1 MPRIDTDAAREYEDE
16 GFGAN
21 GVFETDDAKV
31 VYACFEP
38 GQFVPVHAP
47 DSDVVVIVRQGRGL
61 VREGATGHRIEPGD
75 AVAIEAGTRRGILA
89 DEGERLE
96 ALLVTAPPPTDAEHD
111 PVRRGL
117 RTDEFEP
124 ALEGPTAEDDS
135 ADGPED
141 DPTDGPEDD
150 PTDEPAV
157 SQ

>member
-1 MPRIDTDAAREYEDE
+1 MTDRDSRRRELAAPAREY
-16 GFGAN
+16 
-21 GVFETDDAKV
+21 
-31 VYACFEP
+31 
-38 GQFVPVHAP
+38 
-47 DSDVVVIVRQGRGL
+47 
-61 VREGATGHRIEPGD
+61 D
-75 AVAIEAGTRRGILA
+75 AVAIDAGTRRGILA

-124 ALEGPTAEDDS
+124 ALESPTAEDDA

-141 DPTDGPEDD
+141 DPA
-150 PTDEPAV
+150 DEPAV